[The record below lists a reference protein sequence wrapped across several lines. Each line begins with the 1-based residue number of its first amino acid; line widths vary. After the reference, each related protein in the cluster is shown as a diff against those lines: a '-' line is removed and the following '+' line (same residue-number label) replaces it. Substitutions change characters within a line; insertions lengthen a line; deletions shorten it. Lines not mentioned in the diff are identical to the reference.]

1 MRTRRLFPED
11 CKEVKPLRKM
21 NSPKKQTFIVEGRRT
36 VVQRVVREMFQYFV
50 YTSVSVYSLSP
61 IRRVCALNSAVR
73 FLSALLQ
80 YEKANVSER
89 RKELDGLRQKQL
101 EWSSS
106 ERERGKHVLATHLQ
120 QRKRD
125 LLVGGRFEVH
135 Y

>member
-101 EWSSS
+101 ERSSS
-106 ERERGKHVLATHLQ
+106 ERERE
-120 QRKRD
+120 RKACSSNPFTAKEKRPF
-125 LLVGGRFEVH
+125 GRGQI
-135 Y
+135 

>member
-1 MRTRRLFPED
+1 MILQKRVVCKNCQKTLRTRRLFPED

-80 YEKANVSER
+80 YEKANVWER
-89 RKELDGLRQKQL
+89 RKELDNLRQKQL
-101 EWSSS
+101 ERSSS
-106 ERERGKHVLATHLQ
+106 EREESI
-120 QRKRD
+120 
-125 LLVGGRFEVH
+125 F
-135 Y
+135 

>member
-1 MRTRRLFPED
+1 M
-11 CKEVKPLRKM
+11 
-21 NSPKKQTFIVEGRRT
+21 
-36 VVQRVVREMFQYFV
+36 QRVVREMFQYFV

-101 EWSSS
+101 ERSSS
-106 ERERGKHVLATHLQ
+106 ERERGKHVLATYLQ

>member
-1 MRTRRLFPED
+1 M
-11 CKEVKPLRKM
+11 
-21 NSPKKQTFIVEGRRT
+21 
-36 VVQRVVREMFQYFV
+36 QRVVREMFQYFV
-50 YTSVSVYSLSP
+50 YTSDSVYSLSP

-101 EWSSS
+101 ERSSS
-106 ERERGKHVLATHLQ
+106 ERERERGKHVLATHLQ